1 MVSKIGSLALAAC
14 LTVAAASPALA
25 HHSFAMFDRSKQV
38 TLVGTVKEFQYTNPH
53 SWLYLVV
60 MTPSGAADEWTI
72 EALSPNV
79 LSRAGWKKNSITA
92 GQKVTVLISPLRD
105 GTHGGN
111 LISVTLPDGVTLG
124 GGAG

>member
-1 MVSKIGSLALAAC
+1 MVSKVGSFALAAC
-14 LTVAAASPALA
+14 LSAAAASPVLA
-25 HHSFAMFDRSKQV
+25 HHSFAMFDRAKQV
-38 TLVGTVKEFQYTNPH
+38 TLAGTVKDFQYTNPH
-53 SWLYLVV
+53 SWIYLVV

-79 LSRAGWKKNSITA
+79 LSRAGWKKNSLAA
-92 GQKVTVLISPLRD
+92 GQKVTVLINPLRD

>member
-1 MVSKIGSLALAAC
+1 MTSKIARVAVATGLAL
-14 LTVAAASPALA
+14 AAASPALA
-25 HHSFAMFDRSKQV
+25 HHSFAMFDRTKQV
-38 TLVGTVKEFQYTNPH
+38 ALDGTVKDFQYSNPH
-53 SWLYLVV
+53 SWIQLVV
-60 MTPSGAADEWTI
+60 MTPSGSADEWTI

-79 LSRAGWKKNSITA
+79 LGRNGWKKNSLTA
-92 GQKVTVLISPLRD
+92 GQKVTVLINPLRD